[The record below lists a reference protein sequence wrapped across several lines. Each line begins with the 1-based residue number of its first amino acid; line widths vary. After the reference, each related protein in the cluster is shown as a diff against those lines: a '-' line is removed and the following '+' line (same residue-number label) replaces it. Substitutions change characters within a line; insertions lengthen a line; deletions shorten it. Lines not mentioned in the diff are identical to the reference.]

1 MHEVLNHNLFFIEEQ
16 VGLLRA
22 ANNYDIYNPRTQELV
37 LTCKEENL
45 GTWTKI
51 TRFTPFKTQSSFC
64 IIVRSHQGETLFT
77 IKRGAAVKTHTTPIE
92 VLSPEGEVLAK
103 FKQHKQL
110 KTSFDVL
117 DTTNQIIYTINK
129 PKDNENEFVFWQN
142 EQNLANI
149 SKKWAGAGKELLTTA
164 DNYLLQIMVT
174 VPPDAPVRALI
185 LAAVLCIDMVL
196 YE

>member
-1 MHEVLNHNLFFIEEQ
+1 MHEVLNQNLFFIEEQ

-37 LTCKEENL
+37 MTCKEENL
-45 GTWTKI
+45 GTLTKI

-64 IIVRSHQGETLFT
+64 IVVRSQEGDTLFT
-77 IKRGAAVKTHTTPIE
+77 VKRGTAVAAHLTAIE
-92 VLSPEGEVLAK
+92 VLNPEGEVLAK
-103 FKQHKQL
+103 FKQQKQL

-117 DTTNQIIYTINK
+117 DATDQVIYTINK
-129 PKDNENEFVFWQN
+129 PKEKENEFVFWQSD
-142 EQNLANI
+142 QNLANI

-174 VPPDAPVRALI
+174 VPPDAPVRRVI